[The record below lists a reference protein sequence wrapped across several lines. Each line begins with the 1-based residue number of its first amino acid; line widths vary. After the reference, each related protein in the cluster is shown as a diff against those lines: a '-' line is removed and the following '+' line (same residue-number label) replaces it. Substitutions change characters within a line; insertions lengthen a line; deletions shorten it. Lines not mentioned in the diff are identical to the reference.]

1 MRHATLGLVAI
12 AISVLASIAQ
22 AEIYKTVD
30 KDGRTTFTDTPPNTR
45 AKPIEMAPI
54 NTTQPTRPIQTE
66 PTSEQATLSTPYEVY
81 LLAPENGATFLPN
94 ERTITIKAM
103 ASSPLKKGDLVV
115 FKLDN
120 KVIAISPNLTYTL
133 SEPPSGEHFI
143 SVSITNKDK
152 TELAHSG
159 TANIVVMPPSPKE
172 SPVSVPAK

>member
-1 MRHATLGLVAI
+1 MHHATLGLVAV
-12 AISVLASIAQ
+12 AISVFASIAQ

-45 AKPIEMAPI
+45 AKPIEIAPI

-66 PTSEQATLSTPYEVY
+66 STSEQASLSTPYEVY

-94 ERTITIKAM
+94 ERTITIEAM

-120 KVIAISPNLTYTL
+120 KVIATASNLTYTL
-133 SEPPSGEHFI
+133 SEPPAGEHFI
-143 SVSITNKDK
+143 RVSIINRDK
-152 TELAHSG
+152 TELGHSG
-159 TANIVVMPPSPKE
+159 TANIVVMSPKPKE
-172 SPVSVPAK
+172 PPVSVPAK